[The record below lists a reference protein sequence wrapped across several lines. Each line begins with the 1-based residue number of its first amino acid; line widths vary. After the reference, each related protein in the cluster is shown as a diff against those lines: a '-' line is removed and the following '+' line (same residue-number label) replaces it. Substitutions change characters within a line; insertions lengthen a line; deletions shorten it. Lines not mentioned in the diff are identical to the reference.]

1 MGVTAA
7 AACAEGR
14 GAVPPAPMSNK
25 RKAPDSCFPATPE
38 RRQKRTCSFGEVEVR
53 EYSILLA
60 GGGGVPSEGG
70 PPLGL
75 GWDVVDNTKTSLA
88 AYEQT
93 RIGIRS
99 PREVYMSEG
108 YISAKKRSRIL
119 KEVGYTSKQI
129 KRAARQV
136 QQTMLARWELNTV
149 KADNWLF
156 DTSTPDAA
164 AEVASDLGFESNE
177 VQIFDATR
185 WHQKAAILQDVS
197 RKKVFPALSE
207 EQPDQN
213 CDDVKI
219 WREVRRVARTWFSQ
233 GNRGSDCAFIIKS
246 PPKPTGNAPH
256 ERAAGKAAL
265 KARSRISRFVDCLAT
280 SWQDLQ
286 EEDDGAAKV
295 GSLAVI
301 LQGWD
306 DSKLG
311 VDWKHR
317 VGGFYEVE
325 ELCI

>member
-1 MGVTAA
+1 M
-7 AACAEGR
+7 
-14 GAVPPAPMSNK
+14 K
-25 RKAPDSCFPATPE
+25 RKAPDSSATPE
-38 RRQKRTCSFGEVEVR
+38 RKPKRSCSFGEVEVR
-53 EYSILLA
+53 EYNILLA

-70 PPLGL
+70 APLGL
-75 GWDVVDNTKTSLA
+75 GWDVVKNTHTSLA

-93 RIGIRS
+93 RIGVRS

-108 YISAKKRSRIL
+108 FISAKKRSRIL

-156 DTSTPDAA
+156 DTQTADAA
-164 AEVASDLGFESNE
+164 TEVANDLGFEMNE
-177 VQIFDATR
+177 VQTFDATK
-185 WHQKAAILQDVS
+185 WHQKAAILRDIG
-197 RKKVFPALSE
+197 RKLSSEPASATE
-207 EQPDQN
+207 DA
-213 CDDVKI
+213 KI
-219 WREVRRVARTWFSQ
+219 WREVRRVARTWFGQ
-233 GNRGSDCAFIIKS
+233 DCAFIIKCPCKS
-246 PPKPTGNAPH
+246 AENTPH
-256 ERAAGKAAL
+256 NQMQRKNSL

-286 EEDDGAAKV
+286 EEDDGTASPVKV

-301 LQGWD
+301 LHGWD